1 MNKIYTILLTTIAVI
16 FLGSCSKDVLKS
28 YEDRIIGTWQLDRVN
43 RVGFGGDTDDLP
55 FREGSQFE
63 FNENGGLVFT
73 DTNGEVYS
81 GSWDIERT
89 FVNDQQVRQ
98 LHIAAVN
105 FTTQQVRSELFEEI
119 QFTGTNK
126 FKGFIRQGLRTY
138 VFHFER

>member
-1 MNKIYTILLTTIAVI
+1 MNKIYTLLIISAVL

-28 YEDRIIGTWQLDRVN
+28 YKDRIIGTWQLDRVN

-63 FNENGGLVFT
+63 FNENGGLVFN
-73 DTNGEVYS
+73 DTNGDVYS